1 MLLGALVPRTTRAWN
16 DDLMVDRQ
24 SAQRM
29 ADGDAEVLAR
39 IYDRHIRTVFG
50 LAMRILQNQGDSE
63 DVVQGVF
70 TQFWAQAKRHDM
82 ARGSIAPWLMTITR
96 SRAIDRLR
104 SRRIKPE
111 SDPAVG
117 DNAVVEFPDP
127 TVEAEPHL
135 PTAESVSKLRSA
147 LSALPLLQRVAI
159 ELACFEGL
167 TQTQIEERLEQ
178 PRGTVKTRIRA
189 GLQKLRETL
198 TV

>member
-1 MLLGALVPRTTRAWN
+1 MLLRALDPSTTRAWN
-16 DDLMVDRQ
+16 DEPVIDRQ
-24 SAQRM
+24 SVQRI
-29 ADGDAEVLAR
+29 ADGDAEVFAK

-50 LAMRILQNQGDSE
+50 LAMRILQNQRDAA

-70 TQFWAQAKRHDM
+70 AQLWAQAKRYDVT
-82 ARGSIAPWLMTITR
+82 RGSVASWLLTITR

-104 SRRIKPE
+104 SRRTKPK
-111 SDPAVG
+111 SDPTGG

-135 PTAESVSKLRSA
+135 LTAESVSKLRTA

-167 TQTQIEERLEQ
+167 TQTQIAERLEEQ
-178 PRGTVKTRIRA
+178 IGTVKTRIRT
-189 GLQKLRETL
+189 GLLKLRATL